1 MEWRSFKL
9 IYMAEKKVVG
19 LGKSFHRNKNV
30 FVLTFVYDVELIN
43 LARSVGCKWSQT
55 MTCWYIENKRENL
68 KEIYRV
74 FKGRAKVDSNIV
86 YKNSSEVQTKKK
98 SIPLKRDREKRRS
111 NAHSLSKKDK
121 QLLRHFVKYMRG
133 KMLSE
138 STVRTYYSHLLEFII
153 YLNGKDTDEICNKD
167 VELFLEDV
175 CVKRNY
181 SVNTHRQVISSIK
194 QFKKFY
200 PGSKIVDLELER
212 PHKSSFLPTV
222 LSKEE
227 VINLLQATK
236 NLKHRAIL
244 ALIYAS
250 GLRISEMINLEL
262 QDIDVDR
269 KQIIIKRGKGRKD
282 RYVILADSFLPLLHN
297 YLNTYLP
304 QKYFAEGPVASTK
317 YSPSSVRKFL
327 KQSCRY
333 AGIKKTVTPH
343 TLRHSYATHLLENG
357 VDLRYI
363 QELLGHARPET
374 TMIYTHV
381 SKKDLLHIESPLDTV
396 VKSMVGTDNRD
407 KKVTLSRNY
416 NL

>member
-1 MEWRSFKL
+1 MSF
-9 IYMAEKKVVG
+9 IYDK
-19 LGKSFHRNKNV
+19 
-30 FVLTFVYDVELIN
+30 ELIN
-43 LARSVGCKWSQT
+43 LAKSIGCIWSQT
-55 MTCWYIENKRENL
+55 MTCWYIENKSVNL
-68 KEIYRV
+68 IEIYRV
-74 FKGRAKVDSNIV
+74 FKGRALINCRFNHQKRSKVDFRKESN
-86 YKNSSEVQTKKK
+86 
-98 SIPLKRDREKRRS
+98 PLKREREERRS
-111 NAHSLSKKDK
+111 QALALSNENKFI
-121 QLLRHFVKYMRG
+121 LRSFVKYMRG

-153 YLNGKDTDEICNKD
+153 YLKGKNTDEICNKD

-175 CVKRNY
+175 CVKRKY

-200 PGSKIVDLELER
+200 PQCRIEELELER
-212 PHKSSFLPTV
+212 PHKSSFLPTI
-222 LSKEE
+222 LSKQE
-227 VINLLQATK
+227 VINLLQCTK

-250 GLRISEMINLEL
+250 GLRISELINLEL

-269 KQIIIKRGKGRKD
+269 KQIIIKKGKGRKD

-297 YLNTYLP
+297 YLNTYSP
-304 QKYFAEGPVASTK
+304 QKYFAEGPVALIK
-317 YSPSSVRKFL
+317 YSASSVRKFL

-396 VKSMVGTDNRD
+396 VKSMLGKDNRD
-407 KKVTLSRNY
+407 NKVMISRDYTL
-416 NL
+416 